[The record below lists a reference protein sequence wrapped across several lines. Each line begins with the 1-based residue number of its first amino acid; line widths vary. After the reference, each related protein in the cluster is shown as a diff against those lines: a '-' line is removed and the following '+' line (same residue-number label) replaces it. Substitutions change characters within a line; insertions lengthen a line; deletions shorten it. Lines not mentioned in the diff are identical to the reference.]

1 MSSKAAAL
9 PVHHG
14 CQLRKNIG
22 NPDERSSVEAADKQN
37 AKLVNWSL
45 QQE

>member
-9 PVHHG
+9 PAHHG
-14 CQLRKNIG
+14 CQRRKIIG

-37 AKLVNWSL
+37 AKLVNSRVQL
-45 QQE
+45 E

>member
-14 CQLRKNIG
+14 CQRQKNIG
-22 NPDERSSVEAADKQN
+22 SPEELGSVEAADEQN
-37 AKLVNWSL
+37 AKLVNWRL

>member
-1 MSSKAAAL
+1 MVANFE
-9 PVHHG
+9 
-14 CQLRKNIG
+14 KNIG

>member
-1 MSSKAAAL
+1 MVANFEKS
-9 PVHHG
+9 
-14 CQLRKNIG
+14 IG

-37 AKLVNWSL
+37 ARLVNWSL